1 MLTTIHSAV
10 SCPHPAARTPLLEKL
25 QHLRGYTSMPPLK
38 VWSWS
43 PDTPV
48 EPGDVGLGHHGCCG
62 RASHPHPHP
71 QAGMSSSRGLHCPGL
86 GWWVR
91 AVAIPLPPSV
101 LLWI

>member
-48 EPGDVGLGHHGCCG
+48 EPGDVGLW
-62 RASHPHPHP
+62 P
-71 QAGMSSSRGLHCPGL
+71 SR
-86 GWWVR
+86 
-91 AVAIPLPPSV
+91 
-101 LLWI
+101 LLWPGQSPTPTPTGRDVQQPWTSLPRFGLVG